1 MSINTKISVG
11 EFLDKL
17 TILQIKQAKIKDPDK
32 LANINLELN
41 TLMKGWDK
49 TSYDKSSLQDEISS
63 LYEIN
68 LKLWDIEDDIR
79 DKESRKEFDQV
90 FVELARAVYNTND
103 LRAKKKNRL
112 IKNRGPYWSKKNHI
126 RITSRQC
133 NYVL

>member
-41 TLMKGWDK
+41 TLMKVWDK

-103 LRAKKKNRL
+103 LRAK
-112 IKNRGPYWSKKNHI
+112 IKNQINQKSGS
-126 RITSRQC
+126 
-133 NYVL
+133 VLVEEKSYKDYK

>member
-41 TLMKGWDK
+41 TLMKVWDK

-103 LRAKKKNRL
+103 LRAKKKTQINQ
-112 IKNRGPYWSKKNHI
+112 K
-126 RITSRQC
+126 SRS
-133 NYVL
+133 VLVEEKSYKDYK

>member
-17 TILQIKQAKIKDPDK
+17 TILQIKQAKIKDLDK
-32 LANINLELN
+32 LANIHLELDA
-41 TLMKGWDK
+41 LMKVWDK

-79 DKESRKEFDQV
+79 DKESRKEFDQI
-90 FVELARAVYNTND
+90 FIELARAVYNTND
-103 LRAKKKNRL
+103 LRAKIKKQINQKSGSAL
-112 IKNRGPYWSKKNHI
+112 VEEKSYKDYK
-126 RITSRQC
+126 
-133 NYVL
+133 